1 MVYDVRFIWGA
12 LGDALSCVGFLGWL
26 AGPLWQSLQFGC
38 LEDGAPLC
46 DVVYLEGEEWSSL
59 RGLRKICFCY

>member
-26 AGPLWQSLQFGC
+26 VGLLRQPLQSGC
-38 LEDGAPLC
+38 LEHGAPLC
-46 DVVYLEGEEWSSL
+46 DVVSLEGEE
-59 RGLRKICFCY
+59 